1 MIVLILLLL
10 LFVVIIGHNSVV
22 VGSNKA
28 LPAPLL
34 RILIDFDLWATHV
47 SLTVSDHRLEVFDG
61 AITARHIVSGE
72 SRRDYVHA
80 AVYVAVLTREE
91 DRRRTVL
98 AYMRKLVFAV
108 GKGRIVRVHNT
119 LLRVP
124 AC

>member
-10 LFVVIIGHNSVV
+10 LFVVIIGHSVV
-22 VGSNKA
+22 VWSNKA